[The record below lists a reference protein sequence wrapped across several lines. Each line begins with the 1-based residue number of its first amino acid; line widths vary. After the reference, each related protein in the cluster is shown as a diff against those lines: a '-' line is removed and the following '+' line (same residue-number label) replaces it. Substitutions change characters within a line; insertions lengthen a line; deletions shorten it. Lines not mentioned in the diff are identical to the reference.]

1 MLELQLPVKNIKDH
15 LKLKLVLMML
25 LLPQLHHVKR
35 RIVLKTLLQLVMLN
49 VILTESIV
57 STKDKQE
64 DVKPKDSVPK

>member
-35 RIVLKTLLQLVMLN
+35 RIVLKTLPQLVMLN